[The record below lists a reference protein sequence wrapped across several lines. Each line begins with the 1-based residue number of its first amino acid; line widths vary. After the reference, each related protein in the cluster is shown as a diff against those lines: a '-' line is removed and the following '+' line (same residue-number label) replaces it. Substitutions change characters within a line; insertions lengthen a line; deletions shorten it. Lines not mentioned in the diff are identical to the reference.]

1 MVKYNK
7 KRFCLEGYRR
17 AMTEGLVDSDWN
29 YSNRSVGKKTKPQKA
44 QLCFAQKTLR
54 LAKTIRMICNCYT
67 QASDLPY
74 EMIARQL
81 KRK

>member
-44 QLCFAQKTLR
+44 QLCFAQKILR
-54 LAKTIRMICNCYT
+54 STKTIRMICNCFIFIVERE
-67 QASDLPY
+67 QWEKWELW
-74 EMIARQL
+74 EQ
-81 KRK
+81 